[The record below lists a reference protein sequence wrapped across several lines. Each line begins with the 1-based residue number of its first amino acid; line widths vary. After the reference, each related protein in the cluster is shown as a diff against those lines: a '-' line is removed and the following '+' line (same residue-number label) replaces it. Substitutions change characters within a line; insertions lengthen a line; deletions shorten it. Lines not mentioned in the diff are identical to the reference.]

1 MNGLKKNEVG
11 SGPKGPGNVKE
22 RRRLENLLGGS
33 KKGEK
38 INRKLLMK
46 HSFLKKIAAAR
57 LSSLGT
63 ANTGLVILFVSLR
76 VEVKILVESL
86 HVHSSG

>member
-11 SGPKGPGNVKE
+11 SGPKGPGNVME
-22 RRRLENLLGGS
+22 RRRRENLLGRS
-33 KKGEK
+33 EKGEK
-38 INRKLLMK
+38 INRKSLMK

-63 ANTGLVILFVSLR
+63 ENTGLLFVSLR
-76 VEVKILVESL
+76 VVKK
-86 HVHSSG
+86 